1 MLTEITI
8 IYPHKSN
15 RKSLIELIQ
24 KQREYLLNSSRCKE
38 FNILEDTYSEKIF
51 TISKWSS
58 KEDLKE
64 AIDVKEHRKH
74 LEKIVNL
81 QKFPAE
87 VYRLENLD

>member
-24 KQREYLLNSSRCKE
+24 KQREYLLNSSSCRE

>member
-24 KQREYLLNSSRCKE
+24 KQREYLLNSSSCKE

-64 AIDVKEHRKH
+64 AIDVKDHRKH

>member
-24 KQREYLLNSSRCKE
+24 KQREYLLNSSSCKE

-58 KEDLKE
+58 KEDLKD

>member
-24 KQREYLLNSSRCKE
+24 KQREYLLNSSSCKE

-51 TISKWSS
+51 TISKWNS

>member
-1 MLTEITI
+1 MVTEITI
-8 IYPHKSN
+8 IYPHNSN

-24 KQREYLLNSSRCKE
+24 KQREYLLNSSSCKE

>member
-15 RKSLIELIQ
+15 RKLLIELIQ
-24 KQREYLLNSSRCKE
+24 KQREYLLNSSSCKE

>member
-15 RKSLIELIQ
+15 RKTLIELIQ
-24 KQREYLLNSSRCKE
+24 KQKEYLLTSSSCKE
-38 FNILEDTYSEKIF
+38 FSIFEDTYSEKIF
-51 TISKWSS
+51 TISKWTS
-58 KEDLKE
+58 KEELKD

-87 VYRLENLD
+87 VYRLENID

>member
-24 KQREYLLNSSRCKE
+24 KQRDYLLNSSSCKE

-51 TISKWSS
+51 TISKWNS

>member
-15 RKSLIELIQ
+15 RKSLVDLIQ
-24 KQREYLLNSSRCKE
+24 KQKDYFLNSSNCKE
-38 FNILEDTYSEKIF
+38 FRIFEDTYSEKIF

-58 KEDLKE
+58 KDDLKE

-87 VYRLENLD
+87 VYRLEDID

>member
-24 KQREYLLNSSRCKE
+24 KQREYLLNSSSCKE

-51 TISKWSS
+51 TISKWIS

>member
-15 RKSLIELIQ
+15 RNALIELIKKQ
-24 KQREYLLNSSRCKE
+24 KDYLTNSSNCKEYL
-38 FNILEDTYSEKIF
+38 IYQDTYSDKIF

-58 KEDLKE
+58 REDLKD
-64 AIDVKEHRKH
+64 AIDVKEHKEH
-74 LEKIVNL
+74 LAKIVNL

-87 VYRLENLD
+87 VYRLEDLD

>member
-24 KQREYLLNSSRCKE
+24 KQREYLLNSSSCKE

-87 VYRLENLD
+87 VYRLESLD

>member
-24 KQREYLLNSSRCKE
+24 KQREYLLNSSSCKE

-58 KEDLKE
+58 KEDLKD

-87 VYRLENLD
+87 VDRLENLA

>member
-24 KQREYLLNSSRCKE
+24 KQREYLLNSSSCKE
-38 FNILEDTYSEKIF
+38 FNILEDSYSEKIF

>member
-24 KQREYLLNSSRCKE
+24 KQREYLLNSSSCKE

-51 TISKWSS
+51 TISKSIS

>member
-24 KQREYLLNSSRCKE
+24 KQREYLLNSSGCKE

>member
-24 KQREYLLNSSRCKE
+24 KQREYLLNSSNCKE

>member
-24 KQREYLLNSSRCKE
+24 RQREYLLNSSSCKE

-58 KEDLKE
+58 KEDLKD

>member
-15 RKSLIELIQ
+15 RKSLMELIQ
-24 KQREYLLNSSRCKE
+24 KQREYLLNSSSCKE

>member
-15 RKSLIELIQ
+15 RKILEDLIHKQ
-24 KQREYLLNSSRCKE
+24 KEYLLNSSTCKE
-38 FNILEDTYSEKIF
+38 FNIFEDTYSDKIF
-51 TISKWSS
+51 TISKWDS

-64 AIDVKEHRKH
+64 AIDVKEHRGH
-74 LEKIVNL
+74 LKKIVNL

-87 VYRLENLD
+87 VYRLEELD

>member
-24 KQREYLLNSSRCKE
+24 KQRGYLLNSSSCKE

-58 KEDLKE
+58 K
-64 AIDVKEHRKH
+64 
-74 LEKIVNL
+74 KI
-81 QKFPAE
+81 
-87 VYRLENLD
+87 

>member
-24 KQREYLLNSSRCKE
+24 KQREYLLNSSSCKE